1 MVLPLQVGT
10 SRLPLQS
17 LYIYIYI
24 NICMIFVKKVLLEK
38 LTSKYYD
45 VITIINKRLKFI
57 S

>member
-17 LYIYIYI
+17 LYIYI